1 MLLRTIIQ
9 RMMMQRTNATTNDA
23 TMNKCYNEQCYNELC
38 YNERR
43 YNESMLQRTVLI
55 KIRMLQR
62 TPMNIIYYGISI
74 VVFSM
79 ERLFTLFM
87 CIRLF
92 KFLLGNV
99 CSLFSLGKVCVFFS
113 NLILHYIKFKLNLYF
128 IQTYIFFITFVLLKM
143 LCWMITLL

>member
-23 TMNKCYNEQCYNELC
+23 TTNKCYNERCYNELC

-62 TPMNIIYYGISI
+62 TQMNIIYYGNFYCGFQYGKI
-74 VVFSM
+74 VYI
-79 ERLFTLFM
+79 FM

-99 CSLFSLGKVCVFFS
+99 CSLFSLGKVCLFFS
-113 NLILHYIKFKLNLYF
+113 NLILEYIKFKLNLC
-128 IQTYIFFITFVLLKM
+128 YI
-143 LCWMITLL
+143 